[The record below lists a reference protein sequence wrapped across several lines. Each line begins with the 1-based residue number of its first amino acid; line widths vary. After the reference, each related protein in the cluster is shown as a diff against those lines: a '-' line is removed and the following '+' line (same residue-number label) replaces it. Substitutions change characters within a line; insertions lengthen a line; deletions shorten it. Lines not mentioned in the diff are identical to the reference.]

1 MHLDVEAKIER
12 FWPHIVAIILTIIGY
27 FVGACKIFAVLKYIA
42 IIAMLAKSKFLSV
55 FKEQEKESLYIQR
68 VLNDGGSIIARYKK
82 DENVSVV
89 LFCTSMMIVDILG
102 IINKNADLFWL
113 PVIFS
118 LSLLLFCVARDIYF
132 LHLIMEQDKHHKS
145 SIPPEGESERRYKEK
160 LKNQRRAQEE

>member
-1 MHLDVEAKIER
+1 MHLDVEAKIEH

-68 VLNDGGSIIARYKK
+68 VLNDGKSIIVRYKK

-89 LFCTSMMIVDILG
+89 LFCISMMIVDILG

-132 LHLIMEQDKHHKS
+132 LHLIMEQDKHCKS
-145 SIPPEGESERRYKEK
+145 SIPPEGESEHRYKEK
-160 LKNQRRAQEE
+160 FKNQRRAQEE

>member
-1 MHLDVEAKIER
+1 MHLDVEAKIEC

-27 FVGACKIFAVLKYIA
+27 FVGAYKIFAVLKYIA

-68 VLNDGGSIIARYKK
+68 VLNDGKSIIARYKK

-89 LFCTSMMIVDILG
+89 LFCISMMIVDILG

-118 LSLLLFCVARDIYF
+118 LSLFSFCVVRDIYF
-132 LHLIMEQDKHHKS
+132 LHLIMKQDKHYKS
-145 SIPPEGESERRYKEK
+145 SIPPEGESERRYKEEI
-160 LKNQRRAQEE
+160 KNQRRAQEE